1 MDRPTEIK
9 RFLITEFLPD
19 LTADQLDP
27 DYDLLATGVIDSLQV
42 VRVVNWVTTRYAVPL
57 DQVEITPGDF
67 RSVNAIDAFVTAYEE
82 TRNQNVHA

>member
-67 RSVNAIDAFVTAYEE
+67 RSVNAIDAFVTAFEE

>member
-67 RSVNAIDAFVTAYEE
+67 RSVNAIDAFVTTFEE